1 MYQGNIYISY
11 YSPRV
16 FDNCLQDVTR
26 QSSGPNVLTIASTDL
41 HSIRKFPHVF
51 APADVQWDLEPWP
64 VNYDDFNSPVPF
76 SAYAGQR
83 ICAQPGFPTSSCTIV
98 KPDEYKPYMLM
109 PPQIR
114 DLDANWKNCRYDKYA
129 AFDPPIALH
138 TAAGMFSSTVDAQPT
153 SIGNHEPVQTPPTQP
168 APGQSGGNSVPVA
181 TSKPG
186 SPRPA
191 DPDHPQPDKPS
202 VLPQEPKGSGP
213 TPTDTGRPHIPVIQP
228 MPMVTIGPSIIPVNP
243 TGGLIIQ
250 PGLTL
255 RIGDP
260 PMTIDGTTISVGP
273 SGVVMVHSKT
283 TQTIPVPDAATA
295 GGGQHLT
302 VGSSVL
308 SIDPS
313 GDLVIKTGLT
323 LRIGDA
329 PVTIDGTIISVGTS
343 GVLLADAKGTSTLAF
358 PDLLPHSSQS
368 TTSPPFLVTV
378 GPAIYTVVNNEL
390 VLGPSLT
397 LSVSG
402 AAAILAGTT
411 VSMASEGVVLVSS
424 SRTSVIPIESKGV
437 EVGNQHE
444 DVSGSEG
451 EAKETGSV
459 ASIAAP
465 VANMG
470 IYPKMFFRTFE
481 QPKVLKRSDLQQS
494 TEVME

>member
-26 QSSGPNVLTIASTDL
+26 RSSGPKLLTIASTDL

-83 ICAQPGFPTSSCTIV
+83 ICAQPGFLTSSCTIV
-98 KPDEYKPYMLM
+98 KPDEYRPYMLM

-114 DLDANWKNCRYDKYA
+114 DLDINWKDCCYDKYA
-129 AFDPPIALH
+129 AVDPPIALH

-153 SIGNHEPVQTPPTQP
+153 LIGNHEPVQLPPTQP
-168 APGQSGGNSVPVA
+168 APGQSGGSSVPVA

-186 SPRPA
+186 SPRPV
-191 DPDHPQPDKPS
+191 DPDHHQPDKPS
-202 VLPQEPKGSGP
+202 APPQDPNGSGP
-213 TPTDTGRPHIPVIQP
+213 TSTNTGRLDVPVIQP
-228 MPMVTIGPSIIPVNP
+228 MPVVTIGPSIIPVDP
-243 TGGLIIQ
+243 TGGLIIE

-260 PMTIDGTTISVGP
+260 PVTIDGTTISVGP
-273 SGVVMVHSKT
+273 SGVVLVHSKG
-283 TQTIPVPDAATA
+283 TQTIAVPDAATA

-302 VGSSVL
+302 VGSSLL
-308 SIDPS
+308 SINPS

-323 LRIGDA
+323 LKIGDA
-329 PVTIDGTIISVGTS
+329 PVTIDGTIISVGTP

-358 PDLLPHSSQS
+358 ANLLPHISQS
-368 TTSPPFLVTV
+368 TVSPPLLVIV
-378 GPAIYTVVNNEL
+378 GPVIYIVVNNEL
-390 VLGPSLT
+390 VLGSSST

-411 VSMASEGVVLVSS
+411 VLMASEGVVLVSS
-424 SRTSVIPIESKGV
+424 SRTSVIPVESKGA
-437 EVGNQHE
+437 EVGNQDE
-444 DVSGSEG
+444 VVSGSEG

-459 ASIAAP
+459 ASGAAA
-465 VANMG
+465 VATRRVM
-470 IYPKMFFRTFE
+470 
-481 QPKVLKRSDLQQS
+481 QLQVLMLVCMLSMVLVLS
-494 TEVME
+494 VAG